1 MNRKILISITAL
13 LLCFCMAGCSLPSFL
28 EGTFLEYFFNDE
40 EVAPPNYP
48 VTYAGITFDVEPTKI
63 VSLSPAVT
71 EILYDIGLASK
82 LVAKSDNCNYPDSS
96 STITTVGT
104 YLEPDVDKI
113 IELSANLVITPSAL
127 SKSDMAKLN
136 TAGIKVLTLKNPQSL
151 ADVSKNIYTLFVLLQ
166 GDYDGKINGARYI
179 QNFHHEFDSVFSKLR
194 IYFAENETPTPLALF
209 LLDYYNHT
217 IPSKSIEYYFLKELN
232 LQNCTFSDN
241 SWEISDD
248 TEITCDIIIA
258 NRDMS
263 VEALS
268 AFPQYE
274 ELDAVKNNDIY
285 HIDYSVFSACGKRMV
300 KELEYLAKALYPSAF
315 SIAVQEPEPEPEIIE
330 TEDETSNPDETSSSE
345 ETE

>member
-13 LLCFCMAGCSLPSFL
+13 FLCFCMAGCSLPSFL

-82 LVAKSDNCNYPDSS
+82 LVAKSDNCTYPDSS
-96 STITTVGT
+96 SAITAVGT
-104 YLEPDVDKI
+104 YLEPDTDKI

-179 QNFHHEFDSVFSKLR
+179 QNFHYELDSIFAKLR
-194 IYFAENETPTPLALF
+194 TYF
-209 LLDYYNHT
+209 
-217 IPSKSIEYYFLKELN
+217 
-232 LQNCTFSDN
+232 
-241 SWEISDD
+241 
-248 TEITCDIIIA
+248 
-258 NRDMS
+258 
-263 VEALS
+263 
-268 AFPQYE
+268 
-274 ELDAVKNNDIY
+274 
-285 HIDYSVFSACGKRMV
+285 
-300 KELEYLAKALYPSAF
+300 
-315 SIAVQEPEPEPEIIE
+315 
-330 TEDETSNPDETSSSE
+330 
-345 ETE
+345 